1 MDSRYCK
8 RILILQDR
16 TPNWR
21 AKRLDH
27 SLSRPD
33 RMLRVPFTRACSE
46 KRQRKLVARK
56 RIKTKSYPLTK
67 GQLLALVCTYL
78 AVFLVNQVVLW
89 ALVFL
94 LRGSS
99 LHRSFNWSSFPASS
113 CFFVAKLWMFI
124 LLAWLGLVPPRKQ
137 PFHWLLLF
145 LKSWILSN
153 LQFDMDQLKASV
165 WF

>member
-16 TPNWR
+16 TPKWR

-27 SLSRPD
+27 SLIRPD
-33 RMLRVPFTRACSE
+33 RMLRVPFTRACGD
-46 KRQRKLVARK
+46 KGQGKLVARIQ
-56 RIKTKSYPLTK
+56 IKTKSRPLTK

-94 LRGSS
+94 LRGFS
-99 LHRSFNWSSFPASS
+99 LHRSLHFDVSTFLAVNLL
-113 CFFVAKLWMFI
+113 FVSKLWIFI
-124 LLAWLGLVPPRKQ
+124 HLAWMGLQPSRKFLVQ
-137 PFHWLLLF
+137 WLPIF
-145 LKSWILSN
+145 LKSRISSN
-153 LQFDMDQLKASV
+153 LQQNSHES
-165 WF
+165 